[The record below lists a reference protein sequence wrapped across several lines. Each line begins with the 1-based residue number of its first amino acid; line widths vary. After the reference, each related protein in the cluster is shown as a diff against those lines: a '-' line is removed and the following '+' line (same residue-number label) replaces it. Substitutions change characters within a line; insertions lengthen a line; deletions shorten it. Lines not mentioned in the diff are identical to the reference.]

1 MKLIIERDD
10 KVYNLL
16 DDRKG
21 VVQSVYRELNI
32 AIVKFDN
39 STDKVT
45 LDNLVVLH
53 DQDEYPGENEDE
65 DFLDKL
71 IHMGKKLIHK
81 LNQRSRKRVV

>member
-39 STDKVT
+39 STEKVT
-45 LDNLVVLH
+45 LDNLVVI
-53 DQDEYPGENEDE
+53 DRDDNSGENEDE
-65 DFLDKL
+65 DFLSKL
-71 IHMGKKLIHK
+71 IHKGKKLIH
-81 LNQRSRKRVV
+81 RFKR